1 MPIPNVG
8 TPRRPFLTSAAHSE
22 EVLLLESMLFCGC
35 ERALK
40 NMIAQSNRVRSR
52 HLHRAKLEGSN
63 AGSFRAQ
70 QSCDQTLDYTHMV
83 KTLVVKTVLL
93 HSMM

>member
-1 MPIPNVG
+1 MPIPNVS

-52 HLHRAKLEGSN
+52 HLHRAKLEAMLARFVLNNRALWSGIGSI
-63 AGSFRAQ
+63 GSAPTKQAR
-70 QSCDQTLDYTHMV
+70 
-83 KTLVVKTVLL
+83 
-93 HSMM
+93 